1 MNGSNLFGIIYTG
14 ESNMQLRDLTY
25 SRSTAAVPFG
35 GRYRCIDFMLSAM
48 VNTGI
53 TNVGIITQKNYHSLM
68 DHLGSGK
75 EWDLTRKRDGLFI
88 LPPFVTKENTG
99 LYKGPVDAL
108 RSNLGYI
115 RRSSQ
120 RYVVFTGSQTVY
132 NTTYDAMLEQHIKTG
147 ADITIMYNEE
157 TEDRGI
163 GTDEY
168 EDIRLAIDE
177 SGRVTD
183 IEINPYRPQSKY
195 RSCDCFIMEKTLL
208 EYLVEEA
215 ASRANYEWTRD
226 IITPKLGSLKVH
238 GFRYDGYVARLSS
251 LTAYFKHTM
260 ALLQPD
266 VRKDMFCAEH
276 PVYTKIKDEVP
287 ALYGPNAQI
296 KNSIIADGCVIDG
309 EVENCVLFRGVR
321 VGKGAKISNCIL
333 MQAVEVQSHCEL
345 DHVILDKG
353 GMVKRG
359 RKLMGHE
366 TCPIILR
373 KGTIV

>member
-1 MNGSNLFGIIYTG
+1 MNGNLFGIIYTG

-53 TNVGIITQKNYHSLM
+53 TNVGVITQKNYHSLM
-68 DHLGSGK
+68 DHLGSGR
-75 EWDLTRKRDGLFI
+75 EWDLIRKRDGLFI

-99 LYKGPVDAL
+99 LYKGTVDAL

-120 RYVVFTGSQTVY
+120 RYVVLTGSQTIY
-132 NTTYDAMLEQHIKTG
+132 NTTYDAMLEQHIATG
-147 ADITIMYNEE
+147 ADITVMYNVKPDEE
-157 TEDRGI
+157 GAAEDI
-163 GTDEY
+163 Y
-168 EDIRLAIDE
+168 EDTRLVLDE
-177 SGRVTD
+177 NGRITD
-183 IEINPYRPQSKY
+183 IEINPYRPHSDA
-195 RSCDCFIMEKTLL
+195 RSCDCFILEKTLL

-215 ASRANYEWTRD
+215 ASHANYGWIRD
-226 IITPKLGSLKVH
+226 VLMPKLGVLKIH
-238 GFRYDGYVARLSS
+238 GFRYDGYVARFNS

-260 ALLQPD
+260 ALLD
-266 VRKDMFCAEH
+266 DNVRKDMFSSEH

-287 ALYGPNAQI
+287 TLYGPNAKV
-296 KNSIIADGCVIDG
+296 KNSIVADGCVIDG

-321 VGKGAKISNCIL
+321 VGKEAKLSNCIL
-333 MQAVEVQSHCEL
+333 MQAVEAQSTCEL

-353 GMVKRG
+353 VTVKRG
-359 RKLMGHE
+359 RRLMGHE

>member
-1 MNGSNLFGIIYTG
+1 MNGNLFGLIYTG

-25 SRSTAAVPFG
+25 SRSIAAVPFG

-99 LYKGPVDAL
+99 IYKGTVDAL

-120 RYVVFTGSQTVY
+120 RYAVLTGSHTIY
-132 NTTYDAMLEQHIKTG
+132 NTTYNAMLEQHIESG
-147 ADITIMYNEE
+147 ADITIMYNMEPEE
-157 TEDRGI
+157 RGI
-163 GTDEY
+163 GEDVFD
-168 EDIRLAIDE
+168 DIRLLLDA

-183 IEINPYRPQSKY
+183 LEINPYRPQSSA
-195 RSCDCFIMEKTLL
+195 RSCDCFILEKTLL

-215 ASRANYEWTRD
+215 SSHANYDWIRD
-226 IITPKLGSLKVH
+226 ILLQKLSSLKIY
-238 GFRYDGYVARLSS
+238 GFRYDGYVARLNS
-251 LTAYFKHTM
+251 LTSYFKHTM
-260 ALLQPD
+260 ALLD
-266 VRKDMFCAEH
+266 SKVRNEMFSAEH

-287 ALYGPNAQI
+287 ALYGPNAQV
-296 KNSIIADGCVIDG
+296 KNSIVADGCVIDG

-321 VGKGAKISNCIL
+321 VGKGAKLSNCIL
-333 MQAVEVQSHCEL
+333 MQAVEAQTQCEL
-345 DHVILDKG
+345 DHVVLDKG
-353 GMVKRG
+353 VTVKRG
-359 RKLMGHE
+359 RRLMGHE
-366 TCPIILR
+366 SCPIILR

>member
-157 TEDRGI
+157 TEERGI

-226 IITPKLGSLKVH
+226 VIFPKLGSLKVH

-260 ALLQPD
+260 ALLQPE
-266 VRKDMFCAEH
+266 VGKDMFSTEH

-287 ALYGPNAQI
+287 ALYGPNAQV
-296 KNSIIADGCVIDG
+296 KNSIVADGCVIDG

-373 KGTIV
+373 TGTIV